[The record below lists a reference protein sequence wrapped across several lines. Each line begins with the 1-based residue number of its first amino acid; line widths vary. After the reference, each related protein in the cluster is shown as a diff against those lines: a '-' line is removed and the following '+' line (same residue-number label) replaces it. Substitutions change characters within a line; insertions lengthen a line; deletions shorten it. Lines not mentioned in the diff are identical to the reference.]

1 MVRLLGSVQ
10 PYRLN
15 SGWSFLAQRVYL
27 QQGAVREHANV
38 VLLPSLPVLA
48 GLKDWVKLQT
58 VNFDL
63 YRELPA
69 EQS

>member
-1 MVRLLGSVQ
+1 M
-10 PYRLN
+10 
-15 SGWSFLAQRVYL
+15 YL
-27 QQGAVREHANV
+27 QEGAVREHANV

-48 GLKDWVKLQT
+48 GLRDRVKLKT

-63 YRELPA
+63 YQELPA